1 MTKFLN
7 LQNLIFL
14 FIVKYSILLLDI
26 KNTDTQLY
34 SVNSL
39 NINKNT

>member
-1 MTKFLN
+1 MTNFLN